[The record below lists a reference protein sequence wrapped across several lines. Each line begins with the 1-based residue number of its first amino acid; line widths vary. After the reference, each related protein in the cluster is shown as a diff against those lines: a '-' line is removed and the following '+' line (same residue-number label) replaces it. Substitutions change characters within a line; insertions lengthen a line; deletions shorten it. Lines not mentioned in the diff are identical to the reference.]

1 MDGASK
7 RLTALPTDVIL
18 KTTKGTRMK
27 DLFTMIQVVEDLNKI
42 TSMKQLEN
50 YIRNQEIELA
60 YAEAEI
66 AREAAIDSL
75 FDNVPI

>member
-1 MDGASK
+1 
-7 RLTALPTDVIL
+7 
-18 KTTKGTRMK
+18 MK
-27 DLFTMIQVVEDLNKI
+27 DLFTMIQVVEDLNRI

-66 AREAAIDSL
+66 AREAAMDSL